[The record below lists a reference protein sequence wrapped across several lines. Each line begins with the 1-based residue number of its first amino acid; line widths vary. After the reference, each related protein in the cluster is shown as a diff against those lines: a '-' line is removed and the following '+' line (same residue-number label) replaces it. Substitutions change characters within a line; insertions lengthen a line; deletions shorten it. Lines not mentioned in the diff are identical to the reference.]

1 MVKESESVTF
11 RIPIDLLESLRMEAQ
26 EDNVSL
32 NTLVNQVI
40 IGHEKWHKYSKKA
53 GFITIPKDFQKLLM
67 GKVTNDEI
75 IQITQQKS
83 KYCKDIVSMLRTS
96 YSLDS
101 FLDVI
106 ETWFKICNFPYRKDM
121 NKNKLKLTVQ
131 HNMGEKW
138 SLFLSLLIQ
147 INLEKLIVEKSID
160 EKSIVE
166 MTDETVIIEIPC
178 KLTAT
183 SGYS

>member
-1 MVKESESVTF
+1 MVSESITF
-11 RIPIDLLESLRMEAQ
+11 RIPIELLESLRIEAQ

-67 GKVTNDEI
+67 AKLTNDEI
-75 IQITQQKS
+75 IQITQQKA
-83 KYCKDIVSMLRTS
+83 KYCKDVVSMLRS
-96 YSLDS
+96 NYSVDS

-106 ETWFKICNFPYRKDM
+106 EMWFKISNFSYRKDM
-121 NKNKLKLTVQ
+121 NENKLRLTVQ

-138 SLFLSLLIQ
+138 SMFLSSLIQ
-147 INLEKLIVEKSID
+147 INLERLID
-160 EKSIVE
+160 EKLIIE
-166 MTDETVIIEIPC
+166 MTDETVIIEIPINYRVRQD
-178 KLTAT
+178 L
-183 SGYS
+183 

>member
-1 MVKESESVTF
+1 MLMVKESESITF
-11 RIPIDLLESLRMEAQ
+11 RIPSDLLELLRNEAQ
-26 EDNVSL
+26 EDNISL

-67 GKVTNDEI
+67 SKVTNDEI

-83 KYCKDIVSMLRTS
+83 KYCKDVVSMLRTS

-101 FLDVI
+101 FLDVM
-106 ETWFKICNFPYRKDM
+106 ETWFKISNFPYRKDM
-121 NKNKLKLTVQ
+121 SENKLRLTVQ

-138 SLFLSLLIQ
+138 SVFLSSLIQ
-147 INLEKLIVEKSID
+147 INLEKLID
-160 EKSIVE
+160 EKSIIE
-166 MTDETVIIEIPC
+166 MTDETIIIEIPN
-178 KLTAT
+178 KLNNTPIH
-183 SGYS
+183 S